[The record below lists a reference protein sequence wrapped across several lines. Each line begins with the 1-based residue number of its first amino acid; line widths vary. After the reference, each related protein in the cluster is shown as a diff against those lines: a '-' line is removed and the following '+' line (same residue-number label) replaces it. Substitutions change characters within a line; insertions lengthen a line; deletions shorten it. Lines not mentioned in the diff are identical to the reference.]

1 MCKLE
6 SYTWY
11 NLAGID
17 RSTSWIRNEA
27 ESLTVYVRNLSE
39 IAPTP
44 EGKASIDKAV
54 NALTEALLAA
64 KLAQSAYGKSFA
76 EAAE

>member
-6 SYTWY
+6 KYEWY
-11 NLAGID
+11 SQQGID
-17 RSTSWIRNEA
+17 RSTAWIKNEA
-27 ESLTVYVRNLSE
+27 ESLTQYVRNLSE